1 MRSFKVERAVLANPP
16 APELWQSEA
25 EEEARG
31 GVGSSRGRGG
41 VSPLVQPVTET
52 KCGPWLHWHR
62 GQSSR
67 SHTHWA
73 QAHTHAY
80 GYAARRYSTA
90 HRAVTQRG
98 PHGRCK
104 TQVLDTTQL
113 TQILTRP
120 SHQVEQAHKP
130 CRTPPARGDFVS
142 SRSGITSF
150 RVAHLRFTAAPL
162 RSMPHP
168 PWRPDAAEALSRSP
182 RAGGQLPSHRTT
194 TPRFPAR
201 PCWASAI
208 SSDRAWH
215 RCSVISPPAGLYL
228 CGRSLGT
235 FGQL

>member
-1 MRSFKVERAVLANPP
+1 M
-16 APELWQSEA
+16 
-25 EEEARG
+25 G
-31 GVGSSRGRGG
+31 TSRGRGG

-67 SHTHWA
+67 SHTHWHR
-73 QAHTHAY
+73 HTHAY

-162 RSMPHP
+162 RSIPIRHGARRRRDLESLTEGG
-168 PWRPDAAEALSRSP
+168 RPAPLTAPDPKVSRS
-182 RAGGQLPSHRTT
+182 
-194 TPRFPAR
+194 
-201 PCWASAI
+201 
-208 SSDRAWH
+208 
-215 RCSVISPPAGLYL
+215 
-228 CGRSLGT
+228 SLLG
-235 FGQL
+235 FGDFL